1 MKLSLK
7 ERKLVL
13 EYAKKL
19 VDKRKLT
26 EESKPSYAQT
36 FRDWCISK
44 GLKVDMG
51 HGPHGVMYLLVTKNG
66 KDILSKKTNSFFRS
80 DHLDS
85 FANQISKKLG
95 IENDFKA
102 IHPKPQKIGDV
113 INRYTPKF
121 IEYIIEIRDTLAKT
135 EGFSE
140 GEIRDYLIQL
150 VSEQF

>member
-1 MKLSLK
+1 MLNKK
-7 ERKLVL
+7 EKFLIK

-51 HGPHGVMYLLVTKNG
+51 SGYLSVTKDG
-66 KDILSKKTNSFFRS
+66 KDILNKKTNSFFRS
-80 DHLDS
+80 AHLDS
-85 FANQISKKLG
+85 FVNQISKKLG
-95 IENDFKA
+95 IENDFKSTQ
-102 IHPKPQKIGDV
+102 PKPQKIGDV

-121 IEYIIEIRDTLAKT
+121 IEYIIEMRDTLAKT

-140 GEIRDYLIQL
+140 GEIKDYLIQL
-150 VSEQF
+150 VGEQF